1 MNRRKRRGVGLI
13 ILGVITILVACGGNQ
28 EKTGGADKLPS
39 TGKGVHSAVVI
50 TDIGGVDDKS
60 FNQSAWEGLQAW
72 GKENELTEGA
82 GGFAYIQSTDASE
95 YTTNMDQAISSEF
108 KTIFGVGYL
117 LRDAVEIGAD
127 ASKETNFCLIDGVIE
142 DKDNVVS
149 AIFQANESSYLAG
162 VAAAHTTKTN
172 YVGFIGG
179 EEGPVIGLFEAGF
192 AQGVMDT
199 AKQLKKNIKVDIKYA
214 ASFGDPA
221 KGKALAA
228 AMYQGGSDIIF
239 HASGGTGTGVFQEAK
254 DLNEIGD
261 RDKVWVIGVDRDQDE
276 DGIYQTKDGKK
287 DNFTLTSTLKSV
299 GAVVQDIA
307 NRAQN
312 ETFPGGEL
320 LVYGLKDGGVD
331 VTDGYL
337 TEEAKVAVSEA
348 REKIISKNIRVNETP

>member
-1 MNRRKRRGVGLI
+1 MSKFRKVGMGLLA
-13 ILGVITILVACGGNQ
+13 LGLTVSLAACGSKEKSGTSETLPKTG
-28 EKTGGADKLPS
+28 EKTH
-39 TGKGVHSAVVI
+39 TAVVI

-72 GKENELTEGA
+72 GQEHGLSEGA
-82 GGFAYIQSTDASE
+82 NGYAYIQSTDASE
-95 YTTNMDQAISSEF
+95 YTTNMDQAISSNF
-108 KTIFGVGYL
+108 NTVFGVGYL
-117 LRDAVEIGAD
+117 LTDAVQIGAD
-127 ASKETNFCLIDGVIE
+127 ASKETNFCLIDGTIE
-142 DKDNVVS
+142 GKDNVVS
-149 AIFQANESSYLAG
+149 AIFKANESSYLAG
-162 VAAAHTTKTN
+162 VAAAYTTKTN
-172 YVGFIGG
+172 HVGFIGG

-192 AQGVMDT
+192 AQGVKDA
-199 AKQLKKNIKVDIKYA
+199 AKQLNKEIRVDAKYA

-228 AMYQGGSDIIF
+228 AMYQSGADIIF

-261 RDKVWVIGVDRDQDE
+261 KDKVWVIGVDRDQDE
-276 DGIYQTKDGKK
+276 DGVYQTKDGKE

-307 NRAQN
+307 NRAKDDK
-312 ETFPGGEL
+312 FPGGEL

-337 TEEAKVAVSEA
+337 SEDAKAAVAEA
-348 REKIISKNIRVNETP
+348 REKISSEAITVNEEP